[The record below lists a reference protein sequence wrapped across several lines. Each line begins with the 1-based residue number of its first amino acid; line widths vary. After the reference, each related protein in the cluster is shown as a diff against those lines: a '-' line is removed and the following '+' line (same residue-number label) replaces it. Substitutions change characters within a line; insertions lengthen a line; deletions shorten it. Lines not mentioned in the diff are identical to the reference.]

1 MIRNLAK
8 ILFLSAAALLFSGCS
23 QQEDIAKY
31 SLVGADA
38 QTARPA
44 PDIYGGKPPIQDAAK
59 WPLTC
64 TINGMA
70 STCRT
75 EPAVN
80 SGFTIYF
87 SHAEGPIYTFTPVGI
102 ATTDRREMVDGS
114 GQKWAMS
121 GNRSFQLEEIGGY
134 GNRITVTSP

>member
-1 MIRNLAK
+1 MIRTIAK
-8 ILFLSAAALLFSGCS
+8 IISLSAAALLFSGCS
-23 QQEDIAKY
+23 EQEATVK
-31 SLVGADA
+31 SSQVGTDS

-44 PDIYGGKPPIQDAAK
+44 PDIYGGKPPIQDTAK

-75 EPAVN
+75 EPAAN
-80 SGFTIYF
+80 DGFTIYF
-87 SHAEGPIYTFTPVGI
+87 SHADGPIYTFTPVG
-102 ATTDRREMVDGS
+102 APTTDRREMVDGS

-121 GNRSFQLEEIGGY
+121 GNRSFQLEEINGF
-134 GNRITVTSP
+134 GNKITVTSP